1 MEEIAGMSSL
11 TVRIAPEARKILDRV
26 ANSLVYDEKDRLP
39 LGRIVTAMVKF
50 LEEDECWD
58 AITKIIRADFAREA
72 HERLVRDR
80 ERKRPNGTARVIRR
94 RGKTEIEKVAP
105 RQAGGISRG
114 EVGKVS
120 RTLTKGG
127 KQPSEEAM
135 KKVPLNARREL
146 NRVRKA
152 RIRNVTLEPRHGR
165 QLEARESKT
174 ETDDVRTGPTSR
186 LKQLRKLAKALS
198 LAIPDKLNI
207 SEGDAVAQIE
217 DIIRRAAKTLAVP
230 NSEYARRL
238 ALRYGI
244 VFRWPLEN
252 CFGYY
257 EENNQY
263 CARCFDR
270 PKCAEKVR
278 AADAAIGV
286 SPHPA
291 DWEL

>member
-1 MEEIAGMSSL
+1 MVE
-11 TVRIAPEARKILDRV
+11 T
-26 ANSLVYDEKDRLP
+26 
-39 LGRIVTAMVKF
+39 GRM
-50 LEEDECWD
+50 
-58 AITKIIRADFAREA
+58 
-72 HERLVRDR
+72 
-80 ERKRPNGTARVIRR
+80 
-94 RGKTEIEKVAP
+94 
-105 RQAGGISRG
+105 Q
-114 EVGKVS
+114 
-120 RTLTKGG
+120 
-127 KQPSEEAM
+127 
-135 KKVPLNARREL
+135 KVPLNARITREAYKLLNDFAASLVKPGQQKPTGKVLTAMVLDCEETGNWKRLKEIINGQRHKKIRARREL
-146 NRVRKA
+146 GRKRKT
-152 RIRNVTLEPRHGR
+152 RIKNQSLEAQHGR

-217 DIIRRAAKTLAVP
+217 DIIRRAAKTLALP

-238 ALRYGI
+238 ALRYDI

-257 EENNQY
+257 EENNQC

-270 PKCAEKVR
+270 PECAEKVR